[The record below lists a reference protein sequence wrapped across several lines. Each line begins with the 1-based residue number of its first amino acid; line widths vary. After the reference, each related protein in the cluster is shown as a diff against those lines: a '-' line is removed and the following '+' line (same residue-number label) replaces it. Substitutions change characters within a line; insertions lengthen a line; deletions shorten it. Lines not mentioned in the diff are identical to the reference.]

1 VSYEPVASAAR
12 AIALVAD
19 LLGAPHLGRMQQPRD
34 RKHRLR
40 RLFELRYEATC
51 PAVGHDHVVR
61 VRLPCLLQL
70 TVLFNRL
77 RGRLAPENASSAV
90 ILNNTIFVVLLGTI
104 GRGDEVD
111 DAVVPLVDVLVSDPA
126 DWPAGE
132 RHIELL
138 QATRPLVLRHEHA
151 AVAQAAVED
160 HDRWAAGAAGKVAVA
175 ALELQLQFEDVLL
188 EGEPVQQAIRRPSA
202 GLQQAIER

>member
-1 VSYEPVASAAR
+1 MWT
-12 AIALVAD
+12 
-19 LLGAPHLGRMQQPRD
+19 APL
-34 RKHRLR
+34 
-40 RLFELRYEATC
+40 
-51 PAVGHDHVVR
+51 
-61 VRLPCLLQL
+61 
-70 TVLFNRL
+70 
-77 RGRLAPENASSAV
+77 
-90 ILNNTIFVVLLGTI
+90 
-104 GRGDEVD
+104 
-111 DAVVPLVDVLVSDPA
+111 VPLVDVLVSDPA

-132 RHIELL
+132 CHIELL